1 MINPTAKMRRMGAVK
16 LTYGRDISIYPDSKI
31 TDTGMV
37 RFHALPTFA
46 RITVH
51 YADGSTETMSK
62 FAFEVLANCAKVDNW
77 MTKHNF

>member
-1 MINPTAKMRRMGAVK
+1 MINVTAKMRRMGAIK
-16 LTYGRDISIYPDSKI
+16 LSYGRDIQVYPDSKI
-31 TDTGMV
+31 TDTGMM

-62 FAFEVLANCAKVDNW
+62 FAFEILSNCKKVDNW
-77 MTKHNF
+77 MDKHNF

>member
-1 MINPTAKMRRMGAVK
+1 MINVTAKMRRMGAIK
-16 LTYGRDISIYPDSKI
+16 LSYGRDIQVYPNSKI
-31 TDTGMV
+31 TDTGMM
-37 RFHALPTFA
+37 RFHALPTLA

-77 MTKHNF
+77 MDKHNF

>member
-1 MINPTAKMRRMGAVK
+1 MINVCAKMRRMNAVR
-16 LTYGRDISIYPDSKI
+16 LSYGRDINVYTNSKI

-37 RFHALPTFA
+37 RFHALPTLA

-77 MTKHNF
+77 MDKHNF